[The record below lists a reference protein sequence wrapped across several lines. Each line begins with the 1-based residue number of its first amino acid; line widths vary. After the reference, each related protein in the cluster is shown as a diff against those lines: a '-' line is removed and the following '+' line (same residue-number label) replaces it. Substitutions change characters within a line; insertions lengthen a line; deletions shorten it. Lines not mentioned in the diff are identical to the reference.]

1 MTNHYSLYNINKLF
15 IHIIDD
21 VIISHSDKFIDY
33 DDSYMSMMGT
43 SFELLDEVRS
53 KILGNQEVEI
63 DDEVLF
69 KAIFDRIY
77 KFRRH
82 RTPYTFDL
90 LATVDLEDAYDED
103 YNPDSDENFDE
114 DYDSEDDY
122 TDSDE
127 N

>member
-21 VIISHSDKFIDY
+21 VIISHSDKFINY
-33 DDSYMSMMGT
+33 DDSFMSMMGT
-43 SFELLDEVRS
+43 SLELLDEVRC
-53 KILGNQEVEI
+53 KILDNQEVEI

-69 KAIFDRIY
+69 KAIFDRIN
-77 KFRRH
+77 KFRNH
-82 RTPYTFDL
+82 RSSYTFDL
-90 LATVDLEDAYDED
+90 LATFDLEDAYDED

>member
-1 MTNHYSLYNINKLF
+1 
-15 IHIIDD
+15 
-21 VIISHSDKFIDY
+21 
-33 DDSYMSMMGT
+33 MSMMTT

-69 KAIFDRIY
+69 SAIFDRIY

-90 LATVDLEDAYDED
+90 LATVDLEDEYDEN
-103 YNPDSDENFDE
+103 YNSDSDENFDE
-114 DYDSEDDY
+114 D
-122 TDSDE
+122 
-127 N
+127 

>member
-1 MTNHYSLYNINKLF
+1 MTNHNSLYNINKLF

-21 VIISHSDKFIDY
+21 VIVSHSDKFIDY

-77 KFRRH
+77 KFRNH

-90 LATVDLEDAYDED
+90 MATVDLEDAYDED
-103 YNPDSDENFDE
+103 YNPDSDEKF
-114 DYDSEDDY
+114 
-122 TDSDE
+122 
-127 N
+127 

>member
-1 MTNHYSLYNINKLF
+1 MTNYYSLYNINKLF
-15 IHIIDD
+15 IYIIDN

-33 DDSYMSMMGT
+33 NDSFMSMMTT
-43 SFELLDEVRS
+43 SFELLDEVKS
-53 KILGNQEVEI
+53 KILGNREIEI

-90 LATVDLEDAYDED
+90 LGTFVLEDAYDEYYD
-103 YNPDSDENFDE
+103 PDSDENFDE
-114 DYDSEDDY
+114 D
-122 TDSDE
+122 
-127 N
+127 